1 MPEGRPGPRHMGW
14 VTQISGRERRAW
26 LCTFAILMSNP
37 AVEMRVGPLC
47 EDVSVRQAL
56 SLLSRHSLQPTEGA
70 ACLPTRKDLPHTPR
84 ASTASLRSPPAP
96 PPTPGP
102 LPALLFGTSAVSEL
116 TPRQTLVFPF
126 TRGIH
131 TTSRSVRKTP
141 VSAKLLVVDLDCDI

>member
-1 MPEGRPGPRHMGW
+1 MPEGPPGPRHMGW

-37 AVEMRVGPLC
+37 AVEMSVGPLC
-47 EDVSVRQAL
+47 EDVSVRQA
-56 SLLSRHSLQPTEGA
+56 A

-141 VSAKLLVVDLDCDI
+141 VSAKVLVVDLDCDI